1 MSRAVP
7 RFLPIFILGIA
18 LLPLLASAEGGVLYV
33 SPERAEHSIGD
44 VFEVKILVDSAGV
57 SINAAEADMSFNPAA
72 IEVENL
78 SVDGSLLNIW
88 PTPPV
93 YSNEE
98 GYIRFSG
105 LMKKPFTGSDGHLAT
120 ITFRA
125 LRNMSSNARFAAGAI
140 LAADG
145 QSSNIIS
152 SMKSGVYTIQPKE
165 ISAVSS
171 PDSFVQVAPVKPGAP
186 IFTSVQSSVNV
197 GDHFEIRGKADP
209 NMKIA
214 IHVSHGDKPALRTDI
229 TSSGDGSFAYLSD
242 VTEAG
247 VYHLYATAVSEDGIS
262 SDPSRS
268 ISINAIS
275 VGYAAAALFSVE
287 IAYQLMPFAL
297 LIVLAGLGGGYI
309 FHRHKIAKLHGDHR
323 HLFK

>member
-1 MSRAVP
+1 MR
-7 RFLPIFILGIA
+7 RGIA
-18 LLPLLASAEGGVLYV
+18 LVMLALVPSIAFAEGGVLYV

-44 VFEVKILVDSAGV
+44 VFDVKVLVDSAGV
-57 SINAAEADMSFNPAA
+57 SINAAEADISFNPAA

-78 SVDGSLLNIW
+78 SVDGSLLDIW

-93 YSNEE
+93 YSNTE
-98 GYIRFSG
+98 GYVRFSG
-105 LMKKPFTGSDGHLAT
+105 LMKKPFTGPDGHLAT

-152 SMKSGVYTIQPKE
+152 SMKSGVFTIQPKE
-165 ISAVSS
+165 LSTVSP
-171 PDSFVQVAPVKPGAP
+171 PDSFVQVAPVKPSAP
-186 IFTSVQSSVNV
+186 AFTSVQSSVEA
-197 GDHFEIRGKADP
+197 GDRFEIRGKADS

-214 IHVSHGDKPALRTDI
+214 IYVSHGDESPIRADLT
-229 TSSGDGSFAYLSD
+229 TSGDGSFVYVSD
-242 VTEAG
+242 VTNPGA
-247 VYHLYATAVSEDGIS
+247 YHLYATAVSEDGIT

-268 ISINAIS
+268 ISINSIS

-287 IAYQLMPFAL
+287 IAYQLMPYAL

-323 HLFK
+323 HIF